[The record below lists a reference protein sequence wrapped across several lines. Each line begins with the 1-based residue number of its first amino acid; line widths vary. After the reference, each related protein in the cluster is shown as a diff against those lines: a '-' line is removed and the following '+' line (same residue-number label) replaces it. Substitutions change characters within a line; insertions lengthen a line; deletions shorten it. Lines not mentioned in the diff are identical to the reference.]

1 MQQRLKHRQK
11 RKAVWTAGKCRFHA
25 AFFVQRV
32 LECKGGTGMKGKVIF
47 LAAAMG
53 TLWSATAFGAQFPD
67 VPTDHWA
74 YNEVVKASEIGFI
87 SGMDD
92 GTFGLGQTVTRGQFV
107 SMMCRMFGWELV
119 DAKSGSFADNQDV
132 NQWYFKSVETAAQH
146 GALDLSLIHI

>member
-1 MQQRLKHRQK
+1 
-11 RKAVWTAGKCRFHA
+11 
-25 AFFVQRV
+25 
-32 LECKGGTGMKGKVIF
+32 MKGKVIF

-53 TLWSATAFGAQFPD
+53 TLWSAAAFGAQFPD

-74 YNEVVKASEIGFI
+74 YNEVVKASEISFI

-119 DAKSGSFADNQDV
+119 DGFRWQCSEFPSQ
-132 NQWYFKSVETAAQH
+132 
-146 GALDLSLIHI
+146 